1 MIRAA
6 SLLAGLSL
14 IVAGLFAANWSG
26 ALSLVGTVFG
36 IFAIVGFAVIATGWT
51 EDHDVSD

>member
-6 SLLAGLSL
+6 SLVVGLSAV
-14 IVAGLFAANWSG
+14 VAGLFAANWSG
-26 ALSLVGTVFG
+26 TLGYAGTVLG
-36 IFAIVGFAVIATGWT
+36 ILAIIGFAVVAAGWT